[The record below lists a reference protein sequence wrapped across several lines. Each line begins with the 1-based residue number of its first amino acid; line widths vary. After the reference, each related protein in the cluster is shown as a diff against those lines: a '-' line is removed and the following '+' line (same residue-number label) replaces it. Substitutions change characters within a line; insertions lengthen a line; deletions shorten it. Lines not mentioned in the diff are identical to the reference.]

1 MFDKG
6 ARFFCSWSGGK
17 DSCLALHRA
26 LEAGGGPCVL
36 LTMMTEAGDR
46 SRSHG
51 LSEALLREQASCLGL
66 PIVLHPAS
74 WASYEEVFIS
84 AVGDLEGTG
93 VRHGVFGDIDLEE
106 HRAWVERVCR
116 TAGVSAHEPLWK
128 GDRRDLL
135 REFID
140 SGFTATVVAI
150 RDGVLPEEV
159 LGRRIDWSLV
169 DELEAAG
176 VDASG
181 EKGEYHT
188 VVTDGPIFERPLRTE
203 HGVRIVRDGY
213 RFLDVRPLG

>member
-1 MFDKG
+1 MFEKG

-26 LEAGGGPCVL
+26 LKAGSGPCVL
-36 LTMMTEAGDR
+36 LTMMTDAGDR

-66 PIVLHPAS
+66 PIALHPAS
-74 WASYEEVFIS
+74 WTGYEGIFIS
-84 AVGDLEGTG
+84 AVRGLKDTG
-93 VRHGVFGDIDLEE
+93 ISHGVFGDIDLEE
-106 HRAWVERVCR
+106 HREWVERVCT

-128 GDRRDLL
+128 GRRRDLL

-140 SGFTATVVAI
+140 SGFAATIVAV
-150 RDGVLPEEV
+150 RDGTLPDEF
-159 LGRRIDWSLV
+159 LGRRIDWDLV
-169 DELEAAG
+169 DDLEAAG

-181 EKGEYHT
+181 ERGEYHT
-188 VVTDGPIFERPLRTE
+188 VVTDGPIFGRPLEIESRA
-203 HGVRIVRDGY
+203 RIVRDGY